1 MGICKYNN
9 AWNFTTGLTTSI
21 LTATVV
27 NCLTVYGM
35 ETFSRAGLHSGWSTV
50 WESLIQKWVRSQI
63 FSSLFERP
71 FSVRDGLNMI
81 LHFGIFQRWTA
92 AMHWTW
98 APRLIFAYHW
108 MSFKEGFQLDA
119 AYIDL
124 LQFRKVVFFP
134 DAFFP
139 PNFVKEP
146 GMEGF
151 PSGPP
156 RWHLTWSQHRQYQHL
171 FPWRATAAWLEK
183 TFKVREAEFFGWKG
197 SWKLNLDLSIC
208 FV

>member
-1 MGICKYNN
+1 MNSEVLCCSSSWF
-9 AWNFTTGLTTSI
+9 ARVCSSTVTGLLI
-21 LTATVV
+21 LFLLAWAFANKIMCEISQRGWRPQYWPLV

-63 FSSLFERP
+63 FSSLLKRP

-119 AYIDL
+119 
-124 LQFRKVVFFP
+124 V
-134 DAFFP
+134 
-139 PNFVKEP
+139 
-146 GMEGF
+146 
-151 PSGPP
+151 
-156 RWHLTWSQHRQYQHL
+156 
-171 FPWRATAAWLEK
+171 
-183 TFKVREAEFFGWKG
+183 
-197 SWKLNLDLSIC
+197 
-208 FV
+208 